1 MTPQELQEKLSETF
15 RINPLYEA
23 DGYKPMHIGMLA
35 PGATRLYGTMI
46 PRTFKYMPG
55 GIDKLMCAG
64 PQLTVR
70 YIHSAFSENFFYT
83 KSRYLGKSVFS
94 KAGNATLRKKALKF
108 AKDLSLYFN
117 AEHSGKHF
125 EDLWDLGYLPV
136 EFKALPEGIFTD
148 ANIPHMTF
156 INTVDGYAWL
166 TLFLETIVSK
176 LSWQMPIAATIGHK
190 YRQNANEA
198 VAKTNKKDMW
208 LAEFMCHD
216 FHSRG
221 GNPFTSI
228 AVGLGHAFSNKGSDT
243 LNVIPSSRY
252 YYDEDDDFMP
262 IYSVLASEHSVTCTQ
277 LFYYQDRLK
286 RGLEN
291 ETIKHFYSFDLPC
304 EGSVENPD
312 YLAIAEYMNLRDWLQ
327 RFPKGILSY
336 VADTMDLWKVITQI
350 LPRLKSQILERDGKL
365 VIRPDSGNP
374 VDIVCGVQGDE
385 NYYWNNYEGYIGS
398 GVPNSAKIYT
408 KEEVKGVIELLW
420 DIFGGTVSDEGY
432 KVLDPHIGAIY
443 GDSITLE
450 RQVQIYSGLA
460 EKGFA
465 ATNIV
470 LGVGLTKWPSYAE
483 MCN

>member
-1 MTPQELQEKLSETF
+1 MTNKIELKEKLSEVF
-15 RINPLYEA
+15 QINPLYEA
-23 DGYKPMHIGMLA
+23 DGYKPGHIGMLA

-117 AEHSGKHF
+117 AEYSGKHF

-228 AVGLGHAFSNKGSDT
+228 AVGLGHAASNKGSDT

-252 YYDEDDDFMP
+252 YYDEDDDSMP
-262 IYSVLASEHSVTCTQ
+262 IFSVLASEHSVTCTQ

-291 ETIKHFYSFDLPC
+291 ETIK
-304 EGSVENPD
+304 
-312 YLAIAEYMNLRDWLQ
+312 A
-327 RFPKGILSY
+327 
-336 VADTMDLWKVITQI
+336 
-350 LPRLKSQILERDGKL
+350 
-365 VIRPDSGNP
+365 
-374 VDIVCGVQGDE
+374 
-385 NYYWNNYEGYIGS
+385 
-398 GVPNSAKIYT
+398 
-408 KEEVKGVIELLW
+408 LLL
-420 DIFGGTVSDEGY
+420 F
-432 KVLDPHIGAIY
+432 
-443 GDSITLE
+443 
-450 RQVQIYSGLA
+450 
-460 EKGFA
+460 
-465 ATNIV
+465 
-470 LGVGLTKWPSYAE
+470 
-483 MCN
+483 